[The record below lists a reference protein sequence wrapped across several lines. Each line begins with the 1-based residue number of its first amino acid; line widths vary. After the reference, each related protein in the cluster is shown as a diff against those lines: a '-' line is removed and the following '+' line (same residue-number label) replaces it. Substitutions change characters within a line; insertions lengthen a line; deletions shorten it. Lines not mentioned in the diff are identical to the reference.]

1 MYFGCDENQSSIFAY
16 IDTEKKTSRAGS
28 QETQKCSSHSEVV
41 QELQARQ
48 RGEGTLPESPQCHR
62 THTESM
68 EG

>member
-1 MYFGCDENQSSIFAY
+1 MYFGCNENKSSTFVY
-16 IDTEKKTSRAGS
+16 IDTEKKTRRAGG

-48 RGEGTLPESPQCHR
+48 RREGTVPESPQCHR